1 MDALF
6 SCFKEAIGVL
16 RKRKAWLISFGAAIL
31 TGVVLGLVLPKPAS
45 VRQYYLT
52 YCRAYTDGIFVS
64 SVFRL
69 FFRRLISVVLLLLLI
84 VPLYSGGVSAGVF
97 QRIYVRHR
105 YRDSSFYVRNRRFL
119 YFFNLR
125 FADGSF
131 NVCAACDCLHARRR
145 NMQKTSARV
154 RKRRNFLFFFIASRR
169 RDGLRACR
177 NIACNN
183 HFSPRKQNFLK
194 ISYNF
199 FSDSGN

>member
-84 VPLYSGGVSAGVF
+84 VPLYFTVYYLPAAFLLVSFKGYTFGIVTVILLSSYGIGGF
-97 QRIYVRHR
+97 FI
-105 YRDSSFYVRNRRFL
+105 FL
-119 YFFNLR
+119 ICAFPTALLT
-125 FADGSF
+125 FALL
-131 NVCAACDCLHARRR
+131 AIACTLGGEIC
-145 NMQKTSARV
+145 
-154 RKRRNFLFFFIASRR
+154 RKRPPACGNGGIFCSFLLLLIGAT
-169 RDGLRACR
+169 ACALAEILLVTIIFR
-177 NIACNN
+177 PV
-183 HFSPRKQNFLK
+183 SK
-194 ISYNF
+194 IF
-199 FSDSGN
+199 